1 MDCLPP
7 LTLLGWRGWG
17 DDVTRCLRGG
27 TAAVAAL
34 LVLAGCTGSPS
45 ASASPSVTEAEGTP
59 VAIDSSSPR
68 SSSAAV
74 ETSLVESQVRGSR
87 QPVLDALADLGYHCG
102 AENENVGDVPSI
114 ICTFDTALENEFV
127 VVFGGADD
135 FRGVGLFTYDEDR
148 LAEFLAVLGTEE
160 ISERL
165 MGSIL
170 GTIELGQ
177 QADSLC
183 PLPCQAISSGGT
195 LGGIEAVTNV
205 GEDLLLF
212 AALQEEGF

>member
-1 MDCLPP
+1 MA
-7 LTLLGWRGWG
+7 
-17 DDVTRCLRGG
+17 DVMRCLRDG

-45 ASASPSVTEAEGTP
+45 SSASPSVAEPAGTP
-59 VAIDSSSPR
+59 VVVDSSPR
-68 SSSAAV
+68 SSSAPV

-87 QPVLDALADLGYHCG
+87 QPVLNALADLGYQCG
-102 AENENVGDVPSI
+102 AENQNVGDVPSI
-114 ICTFDTALENEFV
+114 ICTFDSASENEFV
-127 VVFGGADD
+127 VVFGGAAD
-135 FRGVGLFTYDEDR
+135 FRGVGLFTFDEDR

-165 MGSIL
+165 IGSIR